1 MDAATHWRPLHR
13 TGHAWAASMGIA
25 VVPRAK
31 MRVFKWAGLLA
42 RMSPKAPA
50 AAALRCRSLQWWR
63 WKQFQV
69 ASASQVPGA
78 PGAHP
83 RRFRIM
89 RWEEQITAHFLEGHS
104 ERVEANTGWL
114 LKAQNENDWKAAA
127 LVAAAAGS

>member
-1 MDAATHWRPLHR
+1 M
-13 TGHAWAASMGIA
+13 S
-25 VVPRAK
+25 
-31 MRVFKWAGLLA
+31 VFKWAGLLA

-63 WKQFQV
+63 WKQLQV

-78 PGAHP
+78 RGAHP